1 MLASGNFIFIAR
13 LFSSKEGFLGRFTPG
28 DSLEEAT
35 GAKTRYGID
44 ENAISERPEL
54 LSLCA
59 G

>member
-13 LFSSKEGFLGRFTPG
+13 LFSSKEGFLGRFRPG
-28 DSLEEAT
+28 DSLEEA